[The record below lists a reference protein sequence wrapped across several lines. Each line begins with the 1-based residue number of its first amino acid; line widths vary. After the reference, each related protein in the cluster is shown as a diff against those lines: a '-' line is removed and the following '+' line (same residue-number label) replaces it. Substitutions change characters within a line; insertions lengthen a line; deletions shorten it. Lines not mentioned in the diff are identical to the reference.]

1 MQSIQSIQP
10 VYSVYGDDPNLAE
23 LVVIFTHE
31 LPRRLETLQSH
42 AEVADWESVA
52 RVAHQLNELGSNYG
66 FAKLSTLAA
75 RLESCCEEDRST
87 GDILRALE
95 RFANHCEQVRPGTS
109 MRSA

>member
-10 VYSVYGDDPNLAE
+10 VYSVYGNDPNLAE
-23 LVVIFTHE
+23 LVSIFTHE
-31 LPRRLETLQSH
+31 LPQRLETLRAH

-75 RLESCCEEDRST
+75 RLEYCCSEDLST
-87 GDILRALE
+87 GEILKALD
-95 RFANHCEQVRPGTS
+95 RFAEHCDRVRPG
-109 MRSA
+109 SAA

>member
-1 MQSIQSIQP
+1 MPSLQSIQP

-23 LVVIFTHE
+23 LVAIFAHE
-31 LPRRLETLQSH
+31 LPHRLETLRSH

-75 RLESCCEEDRST
+75 RLKYCCTEELSP
-87 GDILRALE
+87 GEILKALD
-95 RFANHCEQVRPGTS
+95 RFAEYCDRVRPGT
-109 MRSA
+109 AA